1 MPNYSLFPGSHI
13 CSKEKAVTFVRATS
27 FSKRVVN
34 DWNHL
39 PGSIV
44 EAPSLNTFNNRLD
57 EHWKH
62 LWYLTTVGGRNSHS
76 EDQSTSTAEIFKYTN
91 III

>member
-13 CSKEKAVTFVRATS
+13 RVDTVKKVSKEKAATFVRVTS

-39 PGSIV
+39 PASII
-44 EAPSLNTFNNRLD
+44 EAPSLNTFKNRLD

-62 LWYLTTVGGRNSHS
+62 LWYLTTVG
-76 EDQSTSTAEIFKYTN
+76 
-91 III
+91 

>member
-13 CSKEKAVTFVRATS
+13 RVDTVKKVSKEKAVTFVRATS

-39 PGSIV
+39 PASIV
-44 EAPSLNTFNNRLD
+44 EAPSLNTFKNRLD
-57 EHWKH
+57 EHWKR
-62 LWYLTTVGGRNSHS
+62 LWYLTTVG
-76 EDQSTSTAEIFKYTN
+76 
-91 III
+91 

>member
-13 CSKEKAVTFVRATS
+13 RVGHCKKVTKEKAVTFVRATS

-34 DWNHL
+34 EWNHL
-39 PGSIV
+39 PASIV
-44 EAPSLNTFNNRLD
+44 EAPSLNTFKNRLN

-62 LWYLTTVGGRNSHS
+62 LWYLTTVG
-76 EDQSTSTAEIFKYTN
+76 
-91 III
+91 